1 MCGRKTLTMSKKAII
16 EELMVDEWQVEAY
29 KPSYNIAPSQNSL
42 VLVQEKGSNIVR
54 NMKWGLIPAW
64 SKNELYGSK
73 MINARLE
80 TVTAKPSFKN
90 LIPKNRCVVLSDGY
104 YEWKQ
109 GGCRK
114 VPFFIQRKGGGLMF
128 FAGLWTT
135 WSMSSKRIFTYTI
148 LTTRAQKGISE
159 IHDRMPVLFDK
170 SKAEMWMNLDYQFS
184 EMERELTENKE
195 VLNYYQVSD
204 FVNKPN
210 NNSAACIFPF
220 KAPTDLNLFDDNK

>member
-16 EELMVDEWQVEAY
+16 EELMVDEWQVKDY
-29 KPSYNIAPSQNSL
+29 KPSYNIAPTQNSL
-42 VLVQEKGSNIVR
+42 VLVKERGYNIVR
-54 NMKWGLIPAW
+54 SMRWGLIPVW

-73 MINARLE
+73 MINARFE
-80 TVTAKPSFKN
+80 TVTTKPSFKN
-90 LIPKNRCVVLSDGY
+90 LIPKNRCIVLSDGY

-109 GGCRK
+109 SDGRK
-114 VPFFIQRKGGGLMF
+114 VPFFIQRKDGGLMF

-148 LTTRAQKGISE
+148 LTTKAQKGISA

-170 SKAEMWMNLDYQFS
+170 SKAEMWINLDNQFS
-184 EMERELTENKE
+184 EVGRELTENKE

-210 NNSAACIFPF
+210 NNSAACITQF
-220 KAPTDLNLFDDNK
+220 KAPTKLNLFDND

>member
-1 MCGRKTLTMSKKAII
+1 MCGRKTLTMSKKEII
-16 EELMVDEWQVEAY
+16 EELMVDEWQVEDYA
-29 KPSYNIAPSQNSL
+29 PSYNIAPTQNSL
-42 VLVQEKGSNIVR
+42 VLIQEKGSKIVR
-54 NMKWGLIPAW
+54 SMKWGLIPAW
-64 SKNELYGSK
+64 SKSELYGSK
-73 MINARLE
+73 MINARIE

-90 LIPKNRCVVLSDGY
+90 LIPKNRCIVLSDGY

-109 GGCRK
+109 SSGRK

-148 LTTRAQKGISE
+148 LTTKAQKGVST
-159 IHDRMPVLFDK
+159 IHDRMPVLLDK
-170 SKAEMWMNLDYQFS
+170 SKAEMWINLDNKFS
-184 EMERELTENKE
+184 EVEQELTEIKE

-210 NNSAACIFPF
+210 NNSAACIAQF
-220 KAPTDLNLFDDNK
+220 KVPTKLNLFEND

>member
-16 EELMVDEWQVEAY
+16 EELMVDEWRVEDY
-29 KPSYNIAPSQNSL
+29 TPSYNIAPTQNSL
-42 VLVQEKGSNIVR
+42 VLVKERGYNIVR
-54 NMKWGLIPAW
+54 SMRWGLIPAW
-64 SKNELYGSK
+64 SNNELYGSK

-80 TVTAKPSFKN
+80 TVTTKPSFKN
-90 LIPKNRCVVLSDGY
+90 LIPKNRCIVLSNGY

-109 GGCRK
+109 ISGKK

-148 LTTRAQKGISE
+148 LTTKAQKGISA

-170 SKAEMWMNLDYQFS
+170 SKAEMWINLDNQFS

-210 NNSAACIFPF
+210 NNSAACITQF
-220 KAPTDLNLFDDNK
+220 KDHTKLNLFEDD

>member
-1 MCGRKTLTMSKKAII
+1 MCGRKTLTMSKEAII
-16 EELMVDEWQVEAY
+16 EELMVDEWQVEDYA
-29 KPSYNIAPSQNSL
+29 PSYNIAPTQNSL
-42 VLVQEKGSNIVR
+42 VLVQEKGSKTVR
-54 NMKWGLIPAW
+54 SMRWGLIPAW

-109 GGCRK
+109 GGGRK

-128 FAGLWTT
+128 FAGLWTS

-148 LTTRAQKGISE
+148 LTTTAQKNISA

-170 SKAEMWMNLDYQFS
+170 SKAEMWINLDNKFS
-184 EMERELTENKE
+184 EVEQELTKTKE

-210 NNSAACIFPF
+210 NNSVACISPF

>member
-1 MCGRKTLTMSKKAII
+1 MCGRKTLTMSKKAIV
-16 EELMVDEWQVEAY
+16 EELMVDEWQVKDY
-29 KPSYNIAPSQNSL
+29 TPSYNIAPTQHSL
-42 VLVQEKGSNIVR
+42 VLVKERGYNIVR
-54 NMKWGLIPAW
+54 SMRWGLIPVW

-80 TVTAKPSFKN
+80 TVTTKPSFKN
-90 LIPKNRCVVLSDGY
+90 LIPKNRCIVLSNGY

-109 GGCRK
+109 ISGKK

-135 WSMSSKRIFTYTI
+135 WSMSSKRIATYTI
-148 LTTRAQKGISE
+148 LTTKAQKDISA

-170 SKAEMWMNLDYQFS
+170 SKAEMWINLDNQFS

-210 NNSAACIFPF
+210 NNSAACITQF
-220 KAPTDLNLFDDNK
+220 KDHTKLNLFEDD

>member
-54 NMKWGLIPAW
+54 SMKWGLIPAW
-64 SKNELYGSK
+64 SKSELFGSK
-73 MINARLE
+73 MINARSE
-80 TVTAKPSFKN
+80 TVTIRPSFKN
-90 LIPKNRCVVLSDGY
+90 LIPKNRCIVLSDGY

-109 GGCRK
+109 SGGRK
-114 VPFFIQRKGGGLMF
+114 VPFFIQKRDGGPML

-135 WSMSSKRIFTYTI
+135 WSISSKRIATYTI
-148 LTTRAQKGISE
+148 LTTKAQKGISA

-204 FVNKPN
+204 FVNKPK
-210 NNSAACIFPF
+210 NNSAACISPF
-220 KAPTDLNLFDDNK
+220 KTPTDLNLFDDN

>member
-1 MCGRKTLTMSKKAII
+1 MCGRKTLTMSKKAIV
-16 EELMVDEWQVEAY
+16 EELMVDEWQVKDY
-29 KPSYNIAPSQNSL
+29 TPSYNIAPTQHSL
-42 VLVQEKGSNIVR
+42 VLVKERGYNIVKSMR
-54 NMKWGLIPAW
+54 WGLIPVW

-80 TVTAKPSFKN
+80 TVTTKPSFKN
-90 LIPKNRCVVLSDGY
+90 LIPKNRCIVLSNGY
-104 YEWKQ
+104 YEWKKI
-109 GGCRK
+109 GGKK
-114 VPFFIQRKGGGLMF
+114 VPFFIQRKGGNLMF

-148 LTTRAQKGISE
+148 LTTKAQKGISA

-170 SKAEMWMNLDYQFS
+170 SKAEMWINLDNQFS
-184 EMERELTENKE
+184 EVERELTENKE

-210 NNSAACIFPF
+210 NNSAACITQF
-220 KAPTDLNLFDDNK
+220 KDHTKLNFFEDD